1 MINLSNSKKTFQNR
15 LDLIPNNPGVY
26 IMKDIHSKIIYV
38 GKASNLKNRV
48 SSYFN
53 KSNDND
59 LKLNLLKE
67 NIHDFEIYITNTSNE
82 ALLLESS
89 LIKKYQPKFNI
100 RLKDDKSYPYIMID
114 LNQHYPIIQFT
125 RNIKIKNLDRIR
137 LFGPFSKAKEV
148 RKTLSVINSLFPY
161 RSCTKKITGND
172 SSPCL
177 DYHLKRCIAPC
188 ISACTKEEYEEVIK
202 DVIKFLEGDHKF
214 VIRKLNQDM
223 LNASENKMYERAAR
237 IRDQIQSIN
246 EFHNLSKDKIN
257 DNKIIDYIGITQSDD
272 FASVSVFESRFSNLS
287 DSIKFMME
295 GTENSSLKDII
306 HAFINQYYLEKT
318 NKPNIVVL
326 QELPEEKF
334 VNNSINKKSKK
345 KMKFIVPSIGIKKK
359 LMDLA
364 IENSKY
370 NIEHINKKKN
380 DTDNVLNVLKEKL
393 LLEKTPY
400 RIECFDISNMHGK
413 NSVGSMVVFNN
424 GQPDKKQ
431 YRRFKI
437 KIENKIDDYLMMKE
451 MLTRRYSRLLK
462 NNVPTSQ
469 TNDMDKYKP
478 DLILIDGGKGHLAAG
493 LQVLLEL
500 GLSAFPIA
508 SIAKKHEYIYIPY
521 SKEPINISPKSTE
534 GILLQNIRDE
544 AHRFAIQYHRKLRSK
559 QFLNN
564 SLEEI
569 PGIGKKTISNLLLK
583 YGTIKNIKRAKLN
596 DLLLV
601 RGVSNKLAQNILQ
614 ELNK

>member
-1 MINLSNSKKTFQNR
+1 
-15 LDLIPNNPGVY
+15 
-26 IMKDIHSKIIYV
+26 
-38 GKASNLKNRV
+38 
-48 SSYFN
+48 
-53 KSNDND
+53 
-59 LKLNLLKE
+59 
-67 NIHDFEIYITNTSNE
+67 
-82 ALLLESS
+82 
-89 LIKKYQPKFNI
+89 
-100 RLKDDKSYPYIMID
+100 
-114 LNQHYPIIQFT
+114 
-125 RNIKIKNLDRIR
+125 
-137 LFGPFSKAKEV
+137 
-148 RKTLSVINSLFPY
+148 
-161 RSCTKKITGND
+161 
-172 SSPCL
+172 
-177 DYHLKRCIAPC
+177 
-188 ISACTKEEYEEVIK
+188 
-202 DVIKFLEGDHKF
+202 
-214 VIRKLNQDM
+214 M

-272 FASVSVFESRFSNLS
+272 FASVSVFESRYSNLS
-287 DSIKFMME
+287 DSMKFIME
-295 GTENSSLKDII
+295 GTENSSLKEII

-326 QELPEEKF
+326 QELPEKEF

-393 LLEKTPY
+393 LLETTPY
-400 RIECFDISNMHGK
+400 RIECFDISNMQGK

-462 NNVPTSQ
+462 NNVTTSK

-478 DLILIDGGKGHLAAG
+478 DLILIDGGKGHLATG

-564 SLEEI
+564 SLEDI

>member
-1 MINLSNSKKTFQNR
+1 
-15 LDLIPNNPGVY
+15 
-26 IMKDIHSKIIYV
+26 MKDIHEKIIYV
-38 GKASNLKNRV
+38 GKASKLKNRV

-53 KSNDND
+53 KTSNND
-59 LKLNLLKE
+59 LRLNLLRE
-67 NIHDFEIYITNTSNE
+67 NINDFEIYITNTNNE

-114 LNQHYPIIQFT
+114 LNQNYPIIQFT
-125 RNIKIKNLDRIR
+125 RNINIKNLDRIR
-137 LFGPFSKAKEV
+137 LFGPFAKAKEV
-148 RKTLSVINSLFPY
+148 RKTLSIINSLFPY

-172 SSPCL
+172 ASPCL

-188 ISACTKEEYEEVIK
+188 ISACTKEEYEGVIK
-202 DVIKFLEGDHKF
+202 DVVKFLEGDHKF
-214 VIRKLNQDM
+214 VINKLNQDM
-223 LNASENKMYERAAR
+223 VYASENMMYERAAR
-237 IRDQIQSIN
+237 IRDQIESIN

-257 DNKIIDYIGITQSDD
+257 DNKVIDYIGITPSED

-287 DSIKFMME
+287 DSIKFIME
-295 GTENSSLKDII
+295 GTENRSLKDII
-306 HAFINQYYLEKT
+306 HAFINQYYLEKV

-326 QELPEEKF
+326 QELPEIKF
-334 VNNSINKKSKK
+334 INNSINNNTKK

-380 DTDNVLNVLKEKL
+380 DTDNVLNILKEKL
-393 LLEKTPY
+393 LLEKAPE
-400 RIECFDISNMHGK
+400 RIECFDISNIQGK
-413 NSVGSMVVFNN
+413 NSVGSMVVFYN

-437 KIENKIDDYLMMKE
+437 KIENKVDDYLMMKE

-462 NNVPTSQ
+462 NNISSVKD
-469 TNDMDKYKP
+469 NDMNKYKP
-478 DLILIDGGKGHLAAG
+478 DLILIDGGKGHLTAG

-521 SKEPINISPKSTE
+521 SKEPINISPKSSE

-559 QFLNN
+559 ELLNN
-564 SLEEI
+564 SLNDI
-569 PGIGKKTISNLLLK
+569 HGLGIKTINNLLLK
-583 YGTIKNIKRAKLN
+583 YGTINNIKHAN
-596 DLLLV
+596 IDDLILV
-601 RGVSNKLAQNILQ
+601 RGVSHELAQNILQ

>member
-1 MINLSNSKKTFQNR
+1 
-15 LDLIPNNPGVY
+15 
-26 IMKDIHSKIIYV
+26 MKDIHGKIIYV

-53 KSNDND
+53 KTSNND
-59 LKLNLLKE
+59 LKLILLRE
-67 NIHDFEIYITNTSNE
+67 NINDFEIYITNTNNE

-114 LNQHYPIIQFT
+114 LNQDYPIIQFT
-125 RNIKIKNLDRIR
+125 RNINIKNLDRIR

-148 RKTLSVINSLFPY
+148 RKTLSIINTLFPY

-172 SSPCL
+172 DRPCL

-188 ISACTKEEYEEVIK
+188 ISACTKEEYEGVIK
-202 DVIKFLEGDHKF
+202 DVVKFLEGDHKF
-214 VIRKLNQDM
+214 VINKLNQEM
-223 LNASENKMYERAAR
+223 VYASENMMYERAAR

-257 DNKIIDYIGITQSDD
+257 DNKIIDYIGITPSED
-272 FASVSVFESRFSNLS
+272 FASVTVFESRFSNLS
-287 DSIKFMME
+287 DSIKFIME
-295 GTENSSLKDII
+295 GTENRSLKDII
-306 HAFINQYYLEKT
+306 HAFINQYYLEKV

-326 QELPEEKF
+326 QELPEIKF
-334 VNNSINKKSKK
+334 INDSINNNTKK

-359 LMDLA
+359 LMNLA
-364 IENSKY
+364 IANSKY

-380 DTDNVLNVLKEKL
+380 DTDNVLNILKEKL
-393 LLEKTPY
+393 FLEKAPE
-400 RIECFDISNMHGK
+400 RIECFDISNIQGK
-413 NSVGSMVVFNN
+413 NSVGSMVVFHN

-437 KIENKIDDYLMMKE
+437 KIENKVDDYLMMKE

-462 NNVPTSQ
+462 NNISSVKD
-469 TNDMDKYKP
+469 NDMNKYKP
-478 DLILIDGGKGHLAAG
+478 DLILIDGGKGHLAVG

-521 SKEPINISPKSTE
+521 SKEPINISPKSSE

-559 QFLNN
+559 ELLNN
-564 SLEEI
+564 SLNDI
-569 PGIGKKTISNLLLK
+569 HGLGIKTIKNLLLK
-583 YGTIKNIKRAKLN
+583 YGTINNIKHAN
-596 DLLLV
+596 IDDLILV
-601 RGVSNKLAQNILQ
+601 RGVSHELAQNILQ

>member
-1 MINLSNSKKTFQNR
+1 
-15 LDLIPNNPGVY
+15 
-26 IMKDIHSKIIYV
+26 MKDIHSKIIYV

-53 KSNDND
+53 KTNEND
-59 LKLNLLKE
+59 LKLNLLKD
-67 NIHDFEIYITNTSNE
+67 NIHDFEIYITNTANE

-114 LNQHYPIIQFT
+114 LNQNYPIIQFT
-125 RNIKIKNLDRIR
+125 RNIKIKNLDSIR

-148 RKTLSVINSLFPY
+148 RKTLSVINTLFPY

-202 DVIKFLEGDHKF
+202 DVIKFLDGDHKF
-214 VIRKLNQDM
+214 VIKKLNQDM

-272 FASVSVFESRFSNLS
+272 FASVSVFESRYSNLS
-287 DSIKFMME
+287 DSMKFIME
-295 GTENSSLKDII
+295 GTENSSLKEII

-326 QELPEEKF
+326 QELPEDKF

-364 IENSKY
+364 IQNSKY

-393 LLEKTPY
+393 LLETTPY
-400 RIECFDISNMHGK
+400 RIECFDISNMQGK

-462 NNVPTSQ
+462 NNVTTSK

-478 DLILIDGGKGHLAAG
+478 DLILIDGGKGHLATG

-564 SLEEI
+564 SLEDI

-583 YGTIKNIKRAKLN
+583 YGTIKNIKHAKLN

>member
-1 MINLSNSKKTFQNR
+1 
-15 LDLIPNNPGVY
+15 
-26 IMKDIHSKIIYV
+26 MKDIHNKIIYV

-53 KSNDND
+53 KTNDND

-67 NIHDFEIYITNTSNE
+67 NIYDFEIFITNTSNE

-114 LNQHYPIIQFT
+114 LNQKYPIIQFT
-125 RNIKIKNLDRIR
+125 RNINIKNLDRIR

-148 RKTLSVINSLFPY
+148 RKTLSIINSLFPY

-172 SSPCL
+172 ASPCL

-188 ISACTKEEYEEVIK
+188 ISACSKEEYEDVIR

-214 VIRKLNQDM
+214 VVNKLNQDM
-223 LNASENKMYERAAR
+223 LYAAENKMYERAAR
-237 IRDQIQSIN
+237 IRDQILSIN

-257 DNKIIDYIGITQSDD
+257 DNKIIDYIGITESDD

-287 DSIKFMME
+287 DSIKFIME

-326 QELPEEKF
+326 QELPEENF
-334 VNNSINKKSKK
+334 VNNSINIKTKK

-370 NIEHINKKKN
+370 NIEHIHKKKN
-380 DTDNVLNVLKEKL
+380 DTDNVLNILKEKL
-393 LLEKTPY
+393 LLEKIPQ
-400 RIECFDISNMHGK
+400 RIECFDISNMQGE

-451 MLTRRYSRLLK
+451 MMTRRYSRLLK
-462 NNVPTSQ
+462 NNITVDNV
-469 TNDMDKYKP
+469 NDMDKYKP
-478 DLILIDGGKGHLAAG
+478 DLILIDGGKGHLAVG

-500 GLSAFPIA
+500 GLSYLPIA

-559 QFLNN
+559 QFLSNP
-564 SLEEI
+564 LEDI
-569 PGIGKKTISNLLLK
+569 HGIGKKTISNLLSQ
-583 YGTIKNIKRAKLN
+583 YGTIKNIKHAKLN
-596 DLLLV
+596 DLILV
-601 RGVSNKLAQNILQ
+601 RGVTHKLAQNILQ

>member
-1 MINLSNSKKTFQNR
+1 
-15 LDLIPNNPGVY
+15 
-26 IMKDIHSKIIYV
+26 MKDIHSKIIYV

-53 KSNDND
+53 KTNEND
-59 LKLNLLKE
+59 LKLNLLKD
-67 NIHDFEIYITNTSNE
+67 NIHDFEIYITNTANE

-114 LNQHYPIIQFT
+114 LNQNYPIIQFT
-125 RNIKIKNLDRIR
+125 RNIKIKNLDSIR

-148 RKTLSVINSLFPY
+148 RKTLSVINTLFPY

-188 ISACTKEEYEEVIK
+188 ISACSKEEYEEVIK
-202 DVIKFLEGDHKF
+202 DVIKFLDGDHKF
-214 VIRKLNQDM
+214 VIKKLNQDM

-272 FASVSVFESRFSNLS
+272 FASVSVFESRYSNLS
-287 DSIKFMME
+287 DSMKFIME
-295 GTENSSLKDII
+295 GTENSSLKEII

-326 QELPEEKF
+326 QELPEEEF

-393 LLEKTPY
+393 LLETTPY
-400 RIECFDISNMHGK
+400 RIECFDISNMQGK

-462 NNVPTSQ
+462 NNVTTSK

-478 DLILIDGGKGHLAAG
+478 DLILIDGGKGHLATG

-564 SLEEI
+564 SLEDI

-583 YGTIKNIKRAKLN
+583 YGTIKNIKHAKLN

>member
-1 MINLSNSKKTFQNR
+1 
-15 LDLIPNNPGVY
+15 
-26 IMKDIHSKIIYV
+26 MKDIHSKIIYV

-334 VNNSINKKSKK
+334 INNSINKKSKK
-345 KMKFIVPSIGIKKK
+345 KMRFIVPSIGIKKK

-462 NNVPTSQ
+462 NNAPTSQ

-569 PGIGKKTISNLLLK
+569 PGIGEKTISNLLLK

>member
-1 MINLSNSKKTFQNR
+1 
-15 LDLIPNNPGVY
+15 
-26 IMKDIHSKIIYV
+26 MKDIHEKIIYV
-38 GKASNLKNRV
+38 GKASKLKNRV

-53 KSNDND
+53 KTSNND
-59 LKLNLLKE
+59 LRLNLLRE
-67 NIHDFEIYITNTSNE
+67 NINDFEIYITNTNNE

-114 LNQHYPIIQFT
+114 LNQNYPIIQFT
-125 RNIKIKNLDRIR
+125 RNINIKNLDRIR
-137 LFGPFSKAKEV
+137 LFGPFAKAKEV
-148 RKTLSVINSLFPY
+148 RKTLSIINSLFPY

-172 SSPCL
+172 ASPCL

-188 ISACTKEEYEEVIK
+188 ISACTKEEYEGVIK
-202 DVIKFLEGDHKF
+202 DVVKFLEGDHKF
-214 VIRKLNQDM
+214 VINKLNQDM
-223 LNASENKMYERAAR
+223 VYASENMMYERAAR
-237 IRDQIQSIN
+237 IRDQIESIN

-257 DNKIIDYIGITQSDD
+257 DNKVIDYIGITPSED

-287 DSIKFMME
+287 DSIKFIME
-295 GTENSSLKDII
+295 GTENRSLKDII
-306 HAFINQYYLEKT
+306 HAFINQYYLEKV

-326 QELPEEKF
+326 QELPEIKF
-334 VNNSINKKSKK
+334 INNSINNNTKK

-380 DTDNVLNVLKEKL
+380 DTDNVLNILKEKL
-393 LLEKTPY
+393 LLEKTPE
-400 RIECFDISNMHGK
+400 RIECFDISNIQGK
-413 NSVGSMVVFNN
+413 NSVGSMVVFSN

-437 KIENKIDDYLMMKE
+437 KIENKVDDYLMMKE

-462 NNVPTSQ
+462 NNISSVKD
-469 TNDMDKYKP
+469 NDMNKYKP
-478 DLILIDGGKGHLAAG
+478 DLILIDGGKGHLSAG

-521 SKEPINISPKSTE
+521 SKEPINISPKSSE

-559 QFLNN
+559 DLLNN
-564 SLEEI
+564 SLNDI
-569 PGIGKKTISNLLLK
+569 HGLGIKTINNLLLK
-583 YGTIKNIKRAKLN
+583 YGTINNIKHAN
-596 DLLLV
+596 IDDLILV
-601 RGVSNKLAQNILQ
+601 RGVSHELAQNILQ

>member
-1 MINLSNSKKTFQNR
+1 
-15 LDLIPNNPGVY
+15 
-26 IMKDIHSKIIYV
+26 MKDIHGKVIYV

-53 KSNDND
+53 KTSNND
-59 LKLNLLKE
+59 LKLNLLRE
-67 NIHDFEIYITNTSNE
+67 NINDFEIYITNTNNE

-100 RLKDDKSYPYIMID
+100 RLKEDKTYPYIMID
-114 LNQHYPIIQFT
+114 LNQDYPIIQFT
-125 RNIKIKNLDRIR
+125 RNINIKNLDRIK

-148 RKTLSVINSLFPY
+148 RKTLSIINTLFPY

-172 SSPCL
+172 PRPCL

-188 ISACTKEEYEEVIK
+188 ISACTKKEYEEVIK
-202 DVIKFLEGDHKF
+202 DVVKFLEGDHKF
-214 VIRKLNQDM
+214 VINKLNQEM
-223 LNASENKMYERAAR
+223 VYASENMMYERAAR

-257 DNKIIDYIGITQSDD
+257 DNKVIDYIGITPSED

-287 DSIKFMME
+287 DSIKFIME
-295 GTENSSLKDII
+295 GTKNRSLKDII
-306 HAFINQYYLEKT
+306 HAFINQYYLEKV

-326 QELPEEKF
+326 QELPEIKF
-334 VNNSINKKSKK
+334 INDSINNNTKK

-370 NIEHINKKKN
+370 NIEHINKKKS
-380 DTDNVLNVLKEKL
+380 DTDNVLNILKEKL
-393 LLEKTPY
+393 LLEKAPE
-400 RIECFDISNMHGK
+400 RIECFDISNIQGK
-413 NSVGSMVVFNN
+413 NSVGSMVVFYN

-437 KIENKIDDYLMMKE
+437 KIENKVDDYLMMKE

-462 NNVPTSQ
+462 NNISSAKD
-469 TNDMDKYKP
+469 NDMNKYKP
-478 DLILIDGGKGHLAAG
+478 DLILIDGGKGHLTAG

-521 SKEPINISPKSTE
+521 SKEPINISPKSSE

-559 QFLNN
+559 ELLNN
-564 SLEEI
+564 SLNDI
-569 PGIGKKTISNLLLK
+569 HGLGIKTINNLLLK
-583 YGTIKNIKRAKLN
+583 YGTINNIKHAN
-596 DLLLV
+596 IDDLILV
-601 RGVSNKLAQNILQ
+601 RGVSHELAQNILQ

>member
-1 MINLSNSKKTFQNR
+1 MINLSHSKQTFQNR
-15 LDLIPNNPGVY
+15 LNLIPNNPGVY
-26 IMKDIHSKIIYV
+26 VMKDIHGKIIYV

-53 KSNDND
+53 KNNNND
-59 LKLNLLKE
+59 LKSNLLRE
-67 NIHDFEIYITNTSNE
+67 NIDDFEIYITNTNNE

-114 LNQHYPIIQFT
+114 LNQNYPIIQFT
-125 RNIKIKNLDRIR
+125 RNINIKNLDRIR

-148 RKTLSVINSLFPY
+148 RKTLSIINSLFPY

-188 ISACTKEEYEEVIK
+188 ISACTKEEYDEIIQ

-214 VIRKLNQDM
+214 VINKLNQDM
-223 LNASENKMYERAAR
+223 FYASENKMYERAAR

-246 EFHNLSKDKIN
+246 EFYNLSTDKIN
-257 DNKIIDYIGITQSDD
+257 DNKIIDYIGITPSDG

-287 DSIKFMME
+287 DSIKFIME
-295 GTENSSLKDII
+295 GTENRNLKDII
-306 HAFINQYYLEKT
+306 QAFINQYYLDKI

-326 QELPEEKF
+326 QELPESNF
-334 VNNSINKKSKK
+334 INNSINKNSKK
-345 KMKFIVPSIGIKKK
+345 KMKFIVPSIGIKKR

-380 DTDNVLNVLKEKL
+380 DTDNVLNILKEKL
-393 LLEKTPY
+393 LLENTPQ
-400 RIECFDISNMHGK
+400 RIECFDISNMQGK

-431 YRRFKI
+431 YRKFKI
-437 KIENKIDDYLMMKE
+437 KIENKVDDYLMMKE

-462 NNVPTSQ
+462 NNISSVKN
-469 TNDMDKYKP
+469 NDMDNYKP
-478 DLILIDGGKGHLAAG
+478 DLILLDGGKGHLTAG

-508 SIAKKHEYIYIPY
+508 SIAKKHEYIYLPY
-521 SKEPINISPKSTE
+521 SKEPINISPKSSE
-534 GILLQNIRDE
+534 GILLQNIRNE

-559 QFLNN
+559 TFLKN
-564 SLEEI
+564 SLEDI
-569 PGIGKKTISNLLLK
+569 HGLGILTINNLLLK
-583 YGTIKNIKRAKLN
+583 YGTIKNIKRAKFD
-596 DLLLV
+596 DLILV
-601 RGVSNKLAQNILQ
+601 RGVSHKLAQNILQ

>member
-1 MINLSNSKKTFQNR
+1 
-15 LDLIPNNPGVY
+15 
-26 IMKDIHSKIIYV
+26 MKDIHGKVIYV

-53 KSNDND
+53 KTSNND
-59 LKLNLLKE
+59 LKLNLLRE
-67 NIHDFEIYITNTSNE
+67 NINDFEIYITNTNNE

-100 RLKDDKSYPYIMID
+100 RLKDDKTYPYIMID
-114 LNQHYPIIQFT
+114 LNQDYPIIQFT
-125 RNIKIKNLDRIR
+125 RNINIKNFDRIR

-148 RKTLSVINSLFPY
+148 RKTLSIINALFPY

-172 SSPCL
+172 SRPCL

-188 ISACTKEEYEEVIK
+188 ISACTKKEYEEVIK
-202 DVIKFLEGDHKF
+202 DVVKFLEGDHKF
-214 VIRKLNQDM
+214 VINKLNQEM
-223 LNASENKMYERAAR
+223 VYASENMMYERAAR

-257 DNKIIDYIGITQSDD
+257 DNKVIDYIGITPSED

-287 DSIKFMME
+287 DSIKFIME
-295 GTENSSLKDII
+295 GTKNRSLKDII
-306 HAFINQYYLEKT
+306 HAFINQYYLEKV

-326 QELPEEKF
+326 QELPEIKF
-334 VNNSINKKSKK
+334 INDSINNNTKK

-370 NIEHINKKKN
+370 NIEHINKKKS
-380 DTDNVLNVLKEKL
+380 DTDNVLNILKEKL
-393 LLEKTPY
+393 LLEKAPE
-400 RIECFDISNMHGK
+400 RIECFDISNIQGK
-413 NSVGSMVVFNN
+413 NSVGSMVVFYN

-437 KIENKIDDYLMMKE
+437 KIENKVDDYLMMKE

-462 NNVPTSQ
+462 NNISSAKD
-469 TNDMDKYKP
+469 NDMNKYKP
-478 DLILIDGGKGHLAAG
+478 DLILIDGGKGHLTAG

-521 SKEPINISPKSTE
+521 SKEPINISPKSSE

-559 QFLNN
+559 ELLNN
-564 SLEEI
+564 SLNDI
-569 PGIGKKTISNLLLK
+569 HGLGIKTINNLLLK
-583 YGTIKNIKRAKLN
+583 YETINNIKHAN
-596 DLLLV
+596 IDDLILV
-601 RGVSNKLAQNILQ
+601 RGVSHELAQNILQ

>member
-1 MINLSNSKKTFQNR
+1 
-15 LDLIPNNPGVY
+15 
-26 IMKDIHSKIIYV
+26 MKDIHEKIIYV
-38 GKASNLKNRV
+38 GKASKLKNRV

-53 KSNDND
+53 KTSNND
-59 LKLNLLKE
+59 LKLNLLRD
-67 NIHDFEIYITNTSNE
+67 NINDFEIYITNTNNE

-114 LNQHYPIIQFT
+114 LNQNYPIIQFT
-125 RNIKIKNLDRIR
+125 RNINIKNLDRIR
-137 LFGPFSKAKEV
+137 LFGPFAKAKEV
-148 RKTLSVINSLFPY
+148 RKTLSIINSLFPY

-172 SSPCL
+172 ASPCL

-188 ISACTKEEYEEVIK
+188 ISACTKEEYEGVIK
-202 DVIKFLEGDHKF
+202 DVVKFLEGDHKF
-214 VIRKLNQDM
+214 VINKLNQDM
-223 LNASENKMYERAAR
+223 VYASENMMYERAAR
-237 IRDQIQSIN
+237 IRDQIESIN

-257 DNKIIDYIGITQSDD
+257 DNKVIDYIGITPSED

-287 DSIKFMME
+287 DSIKFIME
-295 GTENSSLKDII
+295 GTENRSLKDII
-306 HAFINQYYLEKT
+306 HAFINQYYLEKV

-326 QELPEEKF
+326 QELPEIKF
-334 VNNSINKKSKK
+334 INNSINNNTKK

-380 DTDNVLNVLKEKL
+380 DTDNVLNILKEKL
-393 LLEKTPY
+393 LLEKAPE
-400 RIECFDISNMHGK
+400 RIECFDISNIQGK
-413 NSVGSMVVFNN
+413 NSVGSMVVFYN

-437 KIENKIDDYLMMKE
+437 KIENKVDDYLMMKE

-462 NNVPTSQ
+462 NNISSVKD
-469 TNDMDKYKP
+469 NDMNKYKP
-478 DLILIDGGKGHLAAG
+478 DLILIDGGKGHLTAG

-521 SKEPINISPKSTE
+521 SKEPINISPKSSE

-559 QFLNN
+559 ELLNN
-564 SLEEI
+564 SLNDI
-569 PGIGKKTISNLLLK
+569 HGLGIKTINNLLLK
-583 YGTIKNIKRAKLN
+583 YGTINNIKHAN
-596 DLLLV
+596 IDDLILV
-601 RGVSNKLAQNILQ
+601 RGVSHELAQNILQ

>member
-1 MINLSNSKKTFQNR
+1 
-15 LDLIPNNPGVY
+15 
-26 IMKDIHSKIIYV
+26 MKDIHSKIIYV

-53 KSNDND
+53 KTNEND
-59 LKLNLLKE
+59 LKLNLLKD
-67 NIHDFEIYITNTSNE
+67 NIHDFEIYITNTANE

-114 LNQHYPIIQFT
+114 LNQNYPIIQFT
-125 RNIKIKNLDRIR
+125 RNIKIKNLDSIR

-148 RKTLSVINSLFPY
+148 RKTLSVINTLFPY

-202 DVIKFLEGDHKF
+202 DVIKFLDGDHKF
-214 VIRKLNQDM
+214 VIKKLNQDM

-272 FASVSVFESRFSNLS
+272 FASVSVFESRYSNLS
-287 DSIKFMME
+287 DSMKFIME
-295 GTENSSLKDII
+295 GTENSSLKEII

-326 QELPEEKF
+326 QELPEEEF

-364 IENSKY
+364 IQNSKY

-393 LLEKTPY
+393 LLETIPY
-400 RIECFDISNMHGK
+400 RIECFDISNMQGK

-462 NNVPTSQ
+462 NNVTTSK

-478 DLILIDGGKGHLAAG
+478 DLILIDGGKGHLATG

-564 SLEEI
+564 SLEDI

-583 YGTIKNIKRAKLN
+583 YGTIKNIKHAKLN

>member
-1 MINLSNSKKTFQNR
+1 MINLSHSKQTFQNR
-15 LDLIPNNPGVY
+15 INLIPNNPGVY
-26 IMKDIHSKIIYV
+26 IMKDIHNKIIYV

-53 KSNDND
+53 KTNDND

-67 NIHDFEIYITNTSNE
+67 NIYDFEIFITNTSNE

-114 LNQHYPIIQFT
+114 LNQKYPIIQFT
-125 RNIKIKNLDRIR
+125 RNINIKNLDRIR

-148 RKTLSVINSLFPY
+148 RKTLSIINSLFPY

-172 SSPCL
+172 ASPCL

-188 ISACTKEEYEEVIK
+188 ISACSKEEYEDVIR

-214 VIRKLNQDM
+214 VVNKLNQDM
-223 LNASENKMYERAAR
+223 LYASENKMYERAAR
-237 IRDQIQSIN
+237 IRDQILSIN

-257 DNKIIDYIGITQSDD
+257 DNKIIDYIGITESDD

-287 DSIKFMME
+287 DSIKFIME

-326 QELPEEKF
+326 QELPEENF
-334 VNNSINKKSKK
+334 VNNSINIKTKK

-370 NIEHINKKKN
+370 NIEHIHKKKN
-380 DTDNVLNVLKEKL
+380 DTDNVLSILKEKL
-393 LLEKTPY
+393 LLEKIPQ
-400 RIECFDISNMHGK
+400 RIECFDISNMQGE

-451 MLTRRYSRLLK
+451 MMTRRYSRLLK
-462 NNVPTSQ
+462 NNITVDNV
-469 TNDMDKYKP
+469 NDMDKYKP
-478 DLILIDGGKGHLAAG
+478 DLILIDGGKGHLAVG

-500 GLSAFPIA
+500 GLSYLPIA

-559 QFLNN
+559 QFLSNP
-564 SLEEI
+564 LEDI
-569 PGIGKKTISNLLLK
+569 HGIGKKTISNLLSQ
-583 YGTIKNIKRAKLN
+583 YGTIKNIKHAKLN
-596 DLLLV
+596 DLILV
-601 RGVSNKLAQNILQ
+601 RGVTHKLAQNILQ

>member
-1 MINLSNSKKTFQNR
+1 
-15 LDLIPNNPGVY
+15 
-26 IMKDIHSKIIYV
+26 MKDIHGKVIYV

-53 KSNDND
+53 KTSNND
-59 LKLNLLKE
+59 LKLNLLRE
-67 NIHDFEIYITNTSNE
+67 NIYDFEIYITNTNNE

-114 LNQHYPIIQFT
+114 LNQDYPIIQFT
-125 RNIKIKNLDRIR
+125 RNINIKNLDRIR

-148 RKTLSVINSLFPY
+148 RKTLSIINTLFPY

-172 SSPCL
+172 PRPCL

-188 ISACTKEEYEEVIK
+188 ISACTKVEYEEVIK
-202 DVIKFLEGDHKF
+202 DVVKFLEGDHKF
-214 VIRKLNQDM
+214 VINKLNKEM
-223 LNASENKMYERAAR
+223 VYASENMMYERAAR

-257 DNKIIDYIGITQSDD
+257 DNKVIDYIGITTSED

-287 DSIKFMME
+287 DSIKFIME
-295 GTENSSLKDII
+295 GTKNRSLKDII
-306 HAFINQYYLEKT
+306 HAFINQYYLEKV

-326 QELPEEKF
+326 QELPEIKF
-334 VNNSINKKSKK
+334 INDSINNNTKK

-380 DTDNVLNVLKEKL
+380 DTDNVLNILKEKL
-393 LLEKTPY
+393 LLEKAPE
-400 RIECFDISNMHGK
+400 RIECFDISNIQGK
-413 NSVGSMVVFNN
+413 NSVGSMVVFYN

-437 KIENKIDDYLMMKE
+437 KIENKVDDYLMMKE

-462 NNVPTSQ
+462 NNISSAKD
-469 TNDMDKYKP
+469 NDMNKYKP
-478 DLILIDGGKGHLAAG
+478 DLILIDGGKGHLTAG

-521 SKEPINISPKSTE
+521 SKEPINISPKSSE

-559 QFLNN
+559 ELLNN
-564 SLEEI
+564 SLNDI
-569 PGIGKKTISNLLLK
+569 HGLGMKTINNLLLK
-583 YGTIKNIKRAKLN
+583 YGTINNIKHAN
-596 DLLLV
+596 IDDLILV
-601 RGVSNKLAQNILQ
+601 RGVSHELAQNILQ

>member
-1 MINLSNSKKTFQNR
+1 MINLSHSKKTFQNR
-15 LDLIPNNPGVY
+15 LNLIPNNPGVY
-26 IMKDIHSKIIYV
+26 VMKDIHEKIIYV
-38 GKASNLKNRV
+38 GKASKLKNRV

-53 KSNDND
+53 KTSNND
-59 LKLNLLKE
+59 LRLNLLRE
-67 NIHDFEIYITNTSNE
+67 NINDFEIYITNTNNE

-114 LNQHYPIIQFT
+114 LNQNYPIIQFT
-125 RNIKIKNLDRIR
+125 RNINIKNLDRIR
-137 LFGPFSKAKEV
+137 LFGPFAKAKEV
-148 RKTLSVINSLFPY
+148 RKTLSIINSLFPY

-172 SSPCL
+172 ASPCL

-188 ISACTKEEYEEVIK
+188 ISACTKEEYEGVIK
-202 DVIKFLEGDHKF
+202 DVVKFLEGDHKF
-214 VIRKLNQDM
+214 VINKLNQDM
-223 LNASENKMYERAAR
+223 VYASENMMYERAAR
-237 IRDQIQSIN
+237 IRDQIESIN

-257 DNKIIDYIGITQSDD
+257 DNKVIDYIGITPSED

-287 DSIKFMME
+287 DSIKFIME
-295 GTENSSLKDII
+295 GTENRSLKDII
-306 HAFINQYYLEKT
+306 HAFINQYYLEKV

-326 QELPEEKF
+326 QELPEFKF
-334 VNNSINKKSKK
+334 INNSINNNTKK

-380 DTDNVLNVLKEKL
+380 DTDNVLNILKEKL
-393 LLEKTPY
+393 LLEKAPE
-400 RIECFDISNMHGK
+400 RIECFDISNIQGK
-413 NSVGSMVVFNN
+413 NSVGSMVVFYN

-437 KIENKIDDYLMMKE
+437 KIENKVDDYLMMKE

-462 NNVPTSQ
+462 NNISSVKD
-469 TNDMDKYKP
+469 NDMNKYKP
-478 DLILIDGGKGHLAAG
+478 DLILIDGGKGHLTAG

-521 SKEPINISPKSTE
+521 SKEPINISPKSSE

-559 QFLNN
+559 ELLNN
-564 SLEEI
+564 SLNDI
-569 PGIGKKTISNLLLK
+569 HGLGIKTINNLLLK
-583 YGTIKNIKRAKLN
+583 YGTINNIKHAN
-596 DLLLV
+596 IDDLILI
-601 RGVSNKLAQNILQ
+601 RGVSHELAQNILQ

>member
-1 MINLSNSKKTFQNR
+1 
-15 LDLIPNNPGVY
+15 
-26 IMKDIHSKIIYV
+26 MKDIHSKIIYV

-53 KSNDND
+53 KTNEND
-59 LKLNLLKE
+59 LKLNLLKD
-67 NIHDFEIYITNTSNE
+67 NIHDFEIYITNTANE

-114 LNQHYPIIQFT
+114 LNQNYPIIQFT
-125 RNIKIKNLDRIR
+125 RNIKIKNLDSIR

-148 RKTLSVINSLFPY
+148 RKTLSVINTLFPY

-202 DVIKFLEGDHKF
+202 DVIKFLDGDHKF
-214 VIRKLNQDM
+214 VIKKLNQDM

-257 DNKIIDYIGITQSDD
+257 DNKIIDYIGITRSDD

-364 IENSKY
+364 IQNSKY

-393 LLEKTPY
+393 LLETTPY
-400 RIECFDISNMHGK
+400 RIECFDISNMQGK

-462 NNVPTSQ
+462 NNVTTSK

-478 DLILIDGGKGHLAAG
+478 DLILIDGGKGHLATG

-564 SLEEI
+564 SLEDI

-583 YGTIKNIKRAKLN
+583 YGTIKNIKHAKLN

>member
-1 MINLSNSKKTFQNR
+1 LINLSHSKKTFQNR
-15 LDLIPNNPGVY
+15 LNLIPNNPGVY
-26 IMKDIHSKIIYV
+26 VMKDIHEKIIYV
-38 GKASNLKNRV
+38 GKASKLKNRV

-53 KSNDND
+53 KTSNND
-59 LKLNLLKE
+59 LRLNLLRE
-67 NIHDFEIYITNTSNE
+67 NINDFEIYITNTNNE

-114 LNQHYPIIQFT
+114 LNQNYPIIQFT
-125 RNIKIKNLDRIR
+125 RNINIKNLDRIR
-137 LFGPFSKAKEV
+137 LFGPFAKAKEV
-148 RKTLSVINSLFPY
+148 RKTLSIINSLFPY

-172 SSPCL
+172 ASPCL

-188 ISACTKEEYEEVIK
+188 ISACTKEEYEGVIK
-202 DVIKFLEGDHKF
+202 DVVKFLEGDHKF
-214 VIRKLNQDM
+214 VINKLNQDM
-223 LNASENKMYERAAR
+223 VYASENMMYERAAR
-237 IRDQIQSIN
+237 IRDQIESIN

-257 DNKIIDYIGITQSDD
+257 DNKVIDYIGITPSED

-287 DSIKFMME
+287 DSIKFIME
-295 GTENSSLKDII
+295 GTENRSLKDII
-306 HAFINQYYLEKT
+306 HAFINQYYLEKV

-326 QELPEEKF
+326 QELPEIKF
-334 VNNSINKKSKK
+334 INNSINNNTKK

-380 DTDNVLNVLKEKL
+380 DTDNVLNILKEKL
-393 LLEKTPY
+393 LLEKTPE
-400 RIECFDISNMHGK
+400 RIECFDISNIQGK
-413 NSVGSMVVFNN
+413 NSVGSMVVFSN

-437 KIENKIDDYLMMKE
+437 KIENKVDDYLMMKE

-462 NNVPTSQ
+462 NNISSVKD
-469 TNDMDKYKP
+469 NDMNKYKP
-478 DLILIDGGKGHLAAG
+478 DLILIDGGKGHLSAG

-521 SKEPINISPKSTE
+521 SKEPINISPKSSE

-559 QFLNN
+559 ELLNN
-564 SLEEI
+564 SLNDI
-569 PGIGKKTISNLLLK
+569 HGLGIKTINNLLLK
-583 YGTIKNIKRAKLN
+583 YGTINNIKHAN
-596 DLLLV
+596 IDDLILV
-601 RGVSNKLAQNILQ
+601 RGVSHELAQNILQ

>member
-1 MINLSNSKKTFQNR
+1 
-15 LDLIPNNPGVY
+15 
-26 IMKDIHSKIIYV
+26 MKDIHSKIIYV

-53 KSNDND
+53 KTNEND
-59 LKLNLLKE
+59 LKLNLLKD
-67 NIHDFEIYITNTSNE
+67 NIHDFEIYITNTANE

-114 LNQHYPIIQFT
+114 LNQNYPIIQFT
-125 RNIKIKNLDRIR
+125 RNIKIKNLDSIR

-148 RKTLSVINSLFPY
+148 RKTLSVINTLFPY

-188 ISACTKEEYEEVIK
+188 ISACSKEEYEEVIK
-202 DVIKFLEGDHKF
+202 DVIKFLDGDHKF
-214 VIRKLNQDM
+214 VIKKLNQDM

-272 FASVSVFESRFSNLS
+272 FASVSVFESRYSNLS
-287 DSIKFMME
+287 DSIKFIME
-295 GTENSSLKDII
+295 GTENSSLKEII

-326 QELPEEKF
+326 QELPEEEF

-364 IENSKY
+364 IQNSKY

-393 LLEKTPY
+393 LLETTPY
-400 RIECFDISNMHGK
+400 RIECFDISNMQGK

-462 NNVPTSQ
+462 NNVTTSK

-478 DLILIDGGKGHLAAG
+478 DLILIDGGKGHLATG

-564 SLEEI
+564 SLEDI

-583 YGTIKNIKRAKLN
+583 YGTIKNIKHAKLN

>member
-1 MINLSNSKKTFQNR
+1 LINLSNSKKTFQNR
-15 LDLIPNNPGVY
+15 LDLIPTNPGVY

-53 KSNDND
+53 KTNEND
-59 LKLNLLKE
+59 LKLNLLKD
-67 NIHDFEIYITNTSNE
+67 NIHDFEIYITNTANE

-114 LNQHYPIIQFT
+114 LNQNYPIIQFT
-125 RNIKIKNLDRIR
+125 RNIKIKNLDSIR

-148 RKTLSVINSLFPY
+148 RKTLSVINTLFPY

-202 DVIKFLEGDHKF
+202 DVIKFLDGDHKF
-214 VIRKLNQDM
+214 VIKKLNQDM

-272 FASVSVFESRFSNLS
+272 FASVSVFESRYSNLS
-287 DSIKFMME
+287 DSMKFIME
-295 GTENSSLKDII
+295 GTENSSLKEII

-326 QELPEEKF
+326 QELPEEEF

-364 IENSKY
+364 IQNSKY

-393 LLEKTPY
+393 LLETTPY
-400 RIECFDISNMHGK
+400 RIECFDISNMQGK

-462 NNVPTSQ
+462 NNVTTSK

-478 DLILIDGGKGHLAAG
+478 DLILIDGGKGHLATG

-564 SLEEI
+564 SLEDI

-583 YGTIKNIKRAKLN
+583 YGTIKNIKHAKLN

>member
-1 MINLSNSKKTFQNR
+1 
-15 LDLIPNNPGVY
+15 
-26 IMKDIHSKIIYV
+26 MKDIHSKIIYV

-53 KSNDND
+53 KTNDND

-334 VNNSINKKSKK
+334 INNSINKKSKK

-462 NNVPTSQ
+462 NNAPNSQ

-500 GLSAFPIA
+500 GLSALPIA

-564 SLEEI
+564 SLEDI
-569 PGIGKKTISNLLLK
+569 PGIGKKIISNLLLK
-583 YGTIKNIKRAKLN
+583 YGTIKNIKRAKLD
-596 DLLLV
+596 DLVLV

>member
-1 MINLSNSKKTFQNR
+1 MINLSHSKKTFQNR
-15 LDLIPNNPGVY
+15 LNLIPNNPGVY
-26 IMKDIHSKIIYV
+26 VMKDIHEKIIYV
-38 GKASNLKNRV
+38 GKASKLKNRV

-53 KSNDND
+53 KTSNND
-59 LKLNLLKE
+59 LKLNLLRD
-67 NIHDFEIYITNTSNE
+67 NINDFEIYITNTNNE

-114 LNQHYPIIQFT
+114 LNQNYPIIQFT
-125 RNIKIKNLDRIR
+125 RNINIKNLDRIR
-137 LFGPFSKAKEV
+137 LFGPFAKAKEV
-148 RKTLSVINSLFPY
+148 RKTLSIINSLFPY

-172 SSPCL
+172 ASPCL

-188 ISACTKEEYEEVIK
+188 ISACTKEEYEGVIK
-202 DVIKFLEGDHKF
+202 DVVKFLEGDHKF
-214 VIRKLNQDM
+214 VINKLNQDM
-223 LNASENKMYERAAR
+223 VYASENMMYERAAR
-237 IRDQIQSIN
+237 IRDQIESIN

-257 DNKIIDYIGITQSDD
+257 DNKVIDYIGITTSED

-287 DSIKFMME
+287 DSIKFIME
-295 GTENSSLKDII
+295 GTENRSLKDII
-306 HAFINQYYLEKT
+306 HAFINQYYLEKV

-326 QELPEEKF
+326 QELPEIKF
-334 VNNSINKKSKK
+334 INNSINNNTKK

-380 DTDNVLNVLKEKL
+380 DTDNVLNILKEKL
-393 LLEKTPY
+393 LLEKAPE
-400 RIECFDISNMHGK
+400 RIECFDISNIQGK
-413 NSVGSMVVFNN
+413 NSVGSMVVFYN

-437 KIENKIDDYLMMKE
+437 KIENKVDDYLMMKE

-462 NNVPTSQ
+462 NNISSVKD
-469 TNDMDKYKP
+469 NDMNKYKP
-478 DLILIDGGKGHLAAG
+478 DLILIDGGKGHLTAG

-521 SKEPINISPKSTE
+521 SKEPINISPKSSE

-559 QFLNN
+559 ELLNN
-564 SLEEI
+564 SLNDI
-569 PGIGKKTISNLLLK
+569 HGLGIKTINNLLLK
-583 YGTIKNIKRAKLN
+583 YGTINNIKHANIN
-596 DLLLV
+596 DLILV
-601 RGVSNKLAQNILQ
+601 RGVSHELAQNILQ

>member
-1 MINLSNSKKTFQNR
+1 MINLSHSKKTFQNR
-15 LDLIPNNPGVY
+15 LNLIPNNPGVY
-26 IMKDIHSKIIYV
+26 VMKDIHEKIIYV
-38 GKASNLKNRV
+38 GKASKLKNRV

-53 KSNDND
+53 KTSNND
-59 LKLNLLKE
+59 LRLNLLRE
-67 NIHDFEIYITNTSNE
+67 NINDFEIYITNTNNE

-114 LNQHYPIIQFT
+114 LNQNYPIIQFT
-125 RNIKIKNLDRIR
+125 RNINIKNLDRIR
-137 LFGPFSKAKEV
+137 LFGPFAKAKEV
-148 RKTLSVINSLFPY
+148 RKTLSIINSLFPY

-172 SSPCL
+172 TSPCL

-188 ISACTKEEYEEVIK
+188 ISACTKEEYEGVIK
-202 DVIKFLEGDHKF
+202 DVVKFLEGDHKF
-214 VIRKLNQDM
+214 VINKLNQDM
-223 LNASENKMYERAAR
+223 IYASENMMYERAAR
-237 IRDQIQSIN
+237 IRDQIESIN

-257 DNKIIDYIGITQSDD
+257 DNKVIDYIGITPSED

-287 DSIKFMME
+287 DSIKFIME
-295 GTENSSLKDII
+295 GTENRSLKDII
-306 HAFINQYYLEKT
+306 HAFINQYYLEKV

-326 QELPEEKF
+326 QELPETKF
-334 VNNSINKKSKK
+334 INNSINNNTKK

-380 DTDNVLNVLKEKL
+380 DTDNVLNILKEKL
-393 LLEKTPY
+393 LLEKAPE
-400 RIECFDISNMHGK
+400 RIECFDISNIQGK
-413 NSVGSMVVFNN
+413 NSVGSMVVFYN

-437 KIENKIDDYLMMKE
+437 KIENKVDDYLMMKE

-462 NNVPTSQ
+462 NNISSLKD
-469 TNDMDKYKP
+469 NDMNKYKP
-478 DLILIDGGKGHLAAG
+478 DLILIDGGKGHLTAG

-521 SKEPINISPKSTE
+521 SKEPINISPKSSE

-559 QFLNN
+559 ELLNN
-564 SLEEI
+564 SLNDI
-569 PGIGKKTISNLLLK
+569 HGLGIKTINNLLLK
-583 YGTIKNIKRAKLN
+583 YGTINNIKHAN
-596 DLLLV
+596 IDDLILV
-601 RGVSNKLAQNILQ
+601 RGVSHELAQNILQ

>member
-1 MINLSNSKKTFQNR
+1 MINLSHSKQTFQNR
-15 LDLIPNNPGVY
+15 INLIPNNPGVY
-26 IMKDIHSKIIYV
+26 IMKDIHNKIIYV

-53 KSNDND
+53 KTNDND

-67 NIHDFEIYITNTSNE
+67 NIYDFEIFITNTSNE

-100 RLKDDKSYPYIMID
+100 RLKDYKSYPYIMID
-114 LNQHYPIIQFT
+114 LNQKYPIIQFT
-125 RNIKIKNLDRIR
+125 RNINIKNLDRIR

-148 RKTLSVINSLFPY
+148 RKTLSIINSLFPY

-172 SSPCL
+172 ASPCL

-188 ISACTKEEYEEVIK
+188 ISACSKEEYEDVIR

-214 VIRKLNQDM
+214 VVNKLNQDM
-223 LNASENKMYERAAR
+223 LYASENKMYERAAR
-237 IRDQIQSIN
+237 IRDQILSIN

-257 DNKIIDYIGITQSDD
+257 DNKIIDYIGITESDD

-287 DSIKFMME
+287 DSIKFIME

-326 QELPEEKF
+326 QELPEENF
-334 VNNSINKKSKK
+334 VNNSINIKTKK

-370 NIEHINKKKN
+370 NIEHIHKKKN
-380 DTDNVLNVLKEKL
+380 DTDNVLNILKEKL
-393 LLEKTPY
+393 LLEKIPQ
-400 RIECFDISNMHGK
+400 RIECFDISNMQGE

-451 MLTRRYSRLLK
+451 MMTRRYSRLLK
-462 NNVPTSQ
+462 NNITVDNV
-469 TNDMDKYKP
+469 NDMDKYKP
-478 DLILIDGGKGHLAAG
+478 DLILIDGGKGHLAVG

-500 GLSAFPIA
+500 GLSYLPIA

-559 QFLNN
+559 QFLSNP
-564 SLEEI
+564 LEDI
-569 PGIGKKTISNLLLK
+569 HGIGKKTISNLLSQ
-583 YGTIKNIKRAKLN
+583 YGTIKNIKHAKLN
-596 DLLLV
+596 DLILV
-601 RGVSNKLAQNILQ
+601 RGVTHKLAQNILQ

>member
-1 MINLSNSKKTFQNR
+1 MINLSHSKKTFQNR
-15 LDLIPNNPGVY
+15 LNLIPNNPGVY
-26 IMKDIHSKIIYV
+26 VMKDIHEKIIYV
-38 GKASNLKNRV
+38 GKASKLKNRV

-53 KSNDND
+53 KINNND
-59 LKLNLLKE
+59 LKLNLLRE
-67 NIHDFEIYITNTSNE
+67 NIDDFEIYITNTNNE

-114 LNQHYPIIQFT
+114 LNQNYPIIQFT
-125 RNIKIKNLDRIR
+125 RNINIKNLDRIR
-137 LFGPFSKAKEV
+137 LFGPFAKAKEV
-148 RKTLSVINSLFPY
+148 RKTLSIINSLFPY

-172 SSPCL
+172 TSPCL

-188 ISACTKEEYEEVIK
+188 ISACTKEEYEGVIK
-202 DVIKFLEGDHKF
+202 DVVKFLEGDHKF
-214 VIRKLNQDM
+214 VINKLNQDM
-223 LNASENKMYERAAR
+223 IYASENMMYERAAR
-237 IRDQIQSIN
+237 IRDQIESIN

-257 DNKIIDYIGITQSDD
+257 DNKVIDYIGITPSED

-287 DSIKFMME
+287 DSIKFIME
-295 GTENSSLKDII
+295 GTENRSLKDII
-306 HAFINQYYLEKT
+306 HAFINQYYLEKV

-326 QELPEEKF
+326 QELPEIKF
-334 VNNSINKKSKK
+334 INNSINNNTKK

-380 DTDNVLNVLKEKL
+380 DTDNVLNILKEKL
-393 LLEKTPY
+393 LLEKAPE
-400 RIECFDISNMHGK
+400 RIECFDISNIQGK
-413 NSVGSMVVFNN
+413 NSVGSMVVFYN

-437 KIENKIDDYLMMKE
+437 KIENKVDDYLMMKE
-451 MLTRRYSRLLK
+451 LLTRRYSRLLK
-462 NNVPTSQ
+462 NNISSAKDD
-469 TNDMDKYKP
+469 DMNKYKP
-478 DLILIDGGKGHLAAG
+478 DLILIDGGKGHLTAG

-521 SKEPINISPKSTE
+521 SKEPINISPKSSE

-559 QFLNN
+559 ELLNN
-564 SLEEI
+564 SLNDI
-569 PGIGKKTISNLLLK
+569 HGLGIKTINNLLLK
-583 YGTIKNIKRAKLN
+583 YGTINNIKHAN
-596 DLLLV
+596 IDDLILV
-601 RGVSNKLAQNILQ
+601 RGVSHELAQNILQ

>member
-1 MINLSNSKKTFQNR
+1 
-15 LDLIPNNPGVY
+15 
-26 IMKDIHSKIIYV
+26 MKDIHGKVIYV

-53 KSNDND
+53 KTSNND
-59 LKLNLLKE
+59 LKLNLLRE
-67 NIHDFEIYITNTSNE
+67 NINDFEIYITNTNNE

-114 LNQHYPIIQFT
+114 LNQDYPIIQFT
-125 RNIKIKNLDRIR
+125 RNINIKNLDRIR

-148 RKTLSVINSLFPY
+148 RKTLSIINALFPY

-172 SSPCL
+172 PRPCL

-188 ISACTKEEYEEVIK
+188 ISACTKKEYEEVIK
-202 DVIKFLEGDHKF
+202 DVVKFLEGDHKF
-214 VIRKLNQDM
+214 VINKLNQEM
-223 LNASENKMYERAAR
+223 VYASENMMYERAAR

-257 DNKIIDYIGITQSDD
+257 DNKVIDYIGITPSED

-287 DSIKFMME
+287 DSIKFIME
-295 GTENSSLKDII
+295 GTKNRSLKDII
-306 HAFINQYYLEKT
+306 HAFINQYYLEKV

-326 QELPEEKF
+326 QELPEIKF
-334 VNNSINKKSKK
+334 INDSINNNTKK

-370 NIEHINKKKN
+370 NIEHINKKKS
-380 DTDNVLNVLKEKL
+380 DTDNVLNILKEKL
-393 LLEKTPY
+393 LLEKAPE
-400 RIECFDISNMHGK
+400 RIECFDISNIQGK
-413 NSVGSMVVFNN
+413 NSVGSMVVFYN

-437 KIENKIDDYLMMKE
+437 KIENKVDDYLMMKE

-462 NNVPTSQ
+462 NNISSAKD
-469 TNDMDKYKP
+469 NDMNKYKP
-478 DLILIDGGKGHLAAG
+478 DLILIDGGKGHLTAG

-521 SKEPINISPKSTE
+521 SKEPINISPKSSE

-559 QFLNN
+559 ELLNN
-564 SLEEI
+564 SLYDI
-569 PGIGKKTISNLLLK
+569 HGLGIKTINNLLLK
-583 YGTIKNIKRAKLN
+583 YGTINNIKHAN
-596 DLLLV
+596 IDDLILV
-601 RGVSNKLAQNILQ
+601 RGVSHELARNILQ

>member
-1 MINLSNSKKTFQNR
+1 
-15 LDLIPNNPGVY
+15 
-26 IMKDIHSKIIYV
+26 MKDIHSKIIYV

-53 KSNDND
+53 KTNEND
-59 LKLNLLKE
+59 LKLNLLKD
-67 NIHDFEIYITNTSNE
+67 NIHDFEIYITNTANE

-114 LNQHYPIIQFT
+114 LNQNYPIIQFT
-125 RNIKIKNLDRIR
+125 RNIKIKNLDSIR

-148 RKTLSVINSLFPY
+148 RKTLSVINTLFPY

-202 DVIKFLEGDHKF
+202 DVIKFLDGDHKF
-214 VIRKLNQDM
+214 VIKKLNQDM

-246 EFHNLSKDKIN
+246 EFHNLSQDKIN

-272 FASVSVFESRFSNLS
+272 FASVSVFESRYSNLS
-287 DSIKFMME
+287 DSMKFIME
-295 GTENSSLKDII
+295 GTENSSLKEII

-326 QELPEEKF
+326 QELPEEEF

-364 IENSKY
+364 IQNSKY

-393 LLEKTPY
+393 LLETIPY
-400 RIECFDISNMHGK
+400 RIECFDISNMQGK

-462 NNVPTSQ
+462 NNVTTSK

-478 DLILIDGGKGHLAAG
+478 DLILIDGGKGHLATG

-564 SLEEI
+564 SLEDI

-583 YGTIKNIKRAKLN
+583 YGTIKNIKHAKLN

>member
-1 MINLSNSKKTFQNR
+1 
-15 LDLIPNNPGVY
+15 
-26 IMKDIHSKIIYV
+26 MKDIHSKIIYV

-431 YRRFKI
+431 YRKFKI

-462 NNVPTSQ
+462 NNAPTSQ

>member
-1 MINLSNSKKTFQNR
+1 
-15 LDLIPNNPGVY
+15 
-26 IMKDIHSKIIYV
+26 MKDIHGKVIYV

-53 KSNDND
+53 KTSNND
-59 LKLNLLKE
+59 LKLNLLRE
-67 NIHDFEIYITNTSNE
+67 NIYDFEIYITNTNNE

-114 LNQHYPIIQFT
+114 LNQDYPIIQFT
-125 RNIKIKNLDRIR
+125 RNINIKNLDRIK

-148 RKTLSVINSLFPY
+148 RKTLSIINTLFPY

-172 SSPCL
+172 PRPCL

-188 ISACTKEEYEEVIK
+188 ISACTKVEYEEVIK
-202 DVIKFLEGDHKF
+202 DVVKFLEGDHKF
-214 VIRKLNQDM
+214 VINKLNKEM
-223 LNASENKMYERAAR
+223 VYASENMMYERAAR

-257 DNKIIDYIGITQSDD
+257 DNKVIDYIGITTSED

-287 DSIKFMME
+287 DSIKFIME
-295 GTENSSLKDII
+295 GTKNRSLKDII
-306 HAFINQYYLEKT
+306 HAFINQYYLEKV

-326 QELPEEKF
+326 QELPEIKF
-334 VNNSINKKSKK
+334 INDSINNNTKK

-380 DTDNVLNVLKEKL
+380 DTDNVLNILKEKL
-393 LLEKTPY
+393 LLEKAPE
-400 RIECFDISNMHGK
+400 RIECFDISNIQGK
-413 NSVGSMVVFNN
+413 NSVGSMVVFYN

-437 KIENKIDDYLMMKE
+437 KIENKVDDYLMMKE

-462 NNVPTSQ
+462 NNISSTKD
-469 TNDMDKYKP
+469 NDMNKYKP
-478 DLILIDGGKGHLAAG
+478 DLILIDGGKGHLTAG

-521 SKEPINISPKSTE
+521 SKEPINISPKSSE

-559 QFLNN
+559 ELLNN
-564 SLEEI
+564 SLNDI
-569 PGIGKKTISNLLLK
+569 HGLGMKTINNLLLK
-583 YGTIKNIKRAKLN
+583 YGTINNIKHAN
-596 DLLLV
+596 IDDLILV
-601 RGVSNKLAQNILQ
+601 RGVSHELAQNILQ

>member
-1 MINLSNSKKTFQNR
+1 
-15 LDLIPNNPGVY
+15 
-26 IMKDIHSKIIYV
+26 MKDIHEKIIYV
-38 GKASNLKNRV
+38 GKASKLKNRV

-53 KSNDND
+53 KTSNND
-59 LKLNLLKE
+59 LKLNLLRE
-67 NIHDFEIYITNTSNE
+67 NINDFEIYITNTNNE

-114 LNQHYPIIQFT
+114 LNQNYPIIQFT
-125 RNIKIKNLDRIR
+125 RNINIKNLDRIR
-137 LFGPFSKAKEV
+137 LFGPFAKAKEV
-148 RKTLSVINSLFPY
+148 RKTLSIINSLFPY

-172 SSPCL
+172 ASPCL

-188 ISACTKEEYEEVIK
+188 ISACTKEEYEGVIK
-202 DVIKFLEGDHKF
+202 DVVKFLEGDHKF
-214 VIRKLNQDM
+214 VINKLNQDM
-223 LNASENKMYERAAR
+223 VYASENMMYERAAR
-237 IRDQIQSIN
+237 IRDQIESIN

-257 DNKIIDYIGITQSDD
+257 DNKVIDYIGITPSED

-287 DSIKFMME
+287 DSIKFIME
-295 GTENSSLKDII
+295 GTENRSLKDII
-306 HAFINQYYLEKT
+306 HAFINQYYLEKV

-326 QELPEEKF
+326 QELPEIKF
-334 VNNSINKKSKK
+334 INNSINNNTNK

-370 NIEHINKKKN
+370 NIEHINKRKN
-380 DTDNVLNVLKEKL
+380 DTDNVLNILKEKL
-393 LLEKTPY
+393 LLEKAPE
-400 RIECFDISNMHGK
+400 RIECFDISNIQGK
-413 NSVGSMVVFNN
+413 NSVGSMVVFYN

-437 KIENKIDDYLMMKE
+437 KIENKVDDYLMMKE

-462 NNVPTSQ
+462 NNISSLKD
-469 TNDMDKYKP
+469 NDMNKYKP
-478 DLILIDGGKGHLAAG
+478 DLILIDGGKGHLTAG

-521 SKEPINISPKSTE
+521 SKEPINISPKSSE

-559 QFLNN
+559 ELLNN
-564 SLEEI
+564 SLNDI
-569 PGIGKKTISNLLLK
+569 HGLGIKTINNLLLK
-583 YGTIKNIKRAKLN
+583 YGTINNIKHAN
-596 DLLLV
+596 IDDLILV
-601 RGVSNKLAQNILQ
+601 RGVSHELAQNILQ

>member
-1 MINLSNSKKTFQNR
+1 
-15 LDLIPNNPGVY
+15 
-26 IMKDIHSKIIYV
+26 MKDIHGKVIYV

-53 KSNDND
+53 KTSNND
-59 LKLNLLKE
+59 LKLNLLRE
-67 NIHDFEIYITNTSNE
+67 NINDFEIYITNTNNE

-100 RLKDDKSYPYIMID
+100 RLKDDKTYPYIMID
-114 LNQHYPIIQFT
+114 LNQDYPIIQFT
-125 RNIKIKNLDRIR
+125 RNINIKNLDRIR

-148 RKTLSVINSLFPY
+148 RKTLSIINALFPY

-172 SSPCL
+172 PRPCL

-188 ISACTKEEYEEVIK
+188 ISACTKKEYEEVIK
-202 DVIKFLEGDHKF
+202 DVVKFLEGDHKF
-214 VIRKLNQDM
+214 VINKLNQEM
-223 LNASENKMYERAAR
+223 VYASENMMYERAAR

-257 DNKIIDYIGITQSDD
+257 DNKVIDYIGITPSED

-287 DSIKFMME
+287 DSIKFIME
-295 GTENSSLKDII
+295 GTKNRSLKDII
-306 HAFINQYYLEKT
+306 HAFINQYYLEKV

-326 QELPEEKF
+326 QELPEIKF
-334 VNNSINKKSKK
+334 INDSINNNTKK

-370 NIEHINKKKN
+370 NIEHINKKKS
-380 DTDNVLNVLKEKL
+380 DTDNVLNILKEKL
-393 LLEKTPY
+393 LLEKAPE
-400 RIECFDISNMHGK
+400 RIECFDISNIQGK
-413 NSVGSMVVFNN
+413 NSVGSMVVFYN

-437 KIENKIDDYLMMKE
+437 KIENKVDDYLMMKE

-462 NNVPTSQ
+462 NNISSAKD
-469 TNDMDKYKP
+469 NDMNKYKP
-478 DLILIDGGKGHLAAG
+478 DLILIDGGKGHLTAG

-521 SKEPINISPKSTE
+521 SKEPINISPKSSE

-559 QFLNN
+559 ELLNN
-564 SLEEI
+564 SLNDI
-569 PGIGKKTISNLLLK
+569 HGLGIKTINNLLLK
-583 YGTIKNIKRAKLN
+583 YGTINNIKHAN
-596 DLLLV
+596 IDDLILV
-601 RGVSNKLAQNILQ
+601 RGVSHELAQNIL
-614 ELNK
+614 

>member
-1 MINLSNSKKTFQNR
+1 
-15 LDLIPNNPGVY
+15 
-26 IMKDIHSKIIYV
+26 
-38 GKASNLKNRV
+38 
-48 SSYFN
+48 
-53 KSNDND
+53 
-59 LKLNLLKE
+59 
-67 NIHDFEIYITNTSNE
+67 
-82 ALLLESS
+82 
-89 LIKKYQPKFNI
+89 
-100 RLKDDKSYPYIMID
+100 
-114 LNQHYPIIQFT
+114 
-125 RNIKIKNLDRIR
+125 
-137 LFGPFSKAKEV
+137 
-148 RKTLSVINSLFPY
+148 
-161 RSCTKKITGND
+161 
-172 SSPCL
+172 
-177 DYHLKRCIAPC
+177 
-188 ISACTKEEYEEVIK
+188 
-202 DVIKFLEGDHKF
+202 
-214 VIRKLNQDM
+214 
-223 LNASENKMYERAAR
+223 MYERAAR
-237 IRDQIQSIN
+237 IRDQIHSIN

-287 DSIKFMME
+287 DSIKFIME

-326 QELPEEKF
+326 QELPEENF
-334 VNNSINKKSKK
+334 VNNSINIKTKR

-370 NIEHINKKKN
+370 NIEHIHKKKN
-380 DTDNVLNVLKEKL
+380 DTDNVLNILKEKL
-393 LLEKTPY
+393 LLEKIPQ
-400 RIECFDISNMHGK
+400 RIECFDISNMQGK

-451 MLTRRYSRLLK
+451 MMTRRYSRLLK
-462 NNVPTSQ
+462 NNIKVGNI
-469 TNDMDKYKP
+469 NDMDKYKP

-500 GLSAFPIA
+500 GLSYLPIA

-559 QFLNN
+559 QFLSNP
-564 SLEEI
+564 LEDI
-569 PGIGKKTISNLLLK
+569 HGIGKKTISNLLSQ
-583 YGTIKNIKRAKLN
+583 YGTIKNIKHAKFN
-596 DLLLV
+596 DLILV
-601 RGVSNKLAQNILQ
+601 RGVTHKLAQNILQ

>member
-1 MINLSNSKKTFQNR
+1 MINLSHSKKTFQNR
-15 LDLIPNNPGVY
+15 LNLIPNNPGVY
-26 IMKDIHSKIIYV
+26 VMKDIHEKIIYV
-38 GKASNLKNRV
+38 GKASKLKNRV

-53 KSNDND
+53 KTSNND
-59 LKLNLLKE
+59 LRLNLLRE
-67 NIHDFEIYITNTSNE
+67 NINDFEIYITNTNNE

-114 LNQHYPIIQFT
+114 LNQNYPIIQFT
-125 RNIKIKNLDRIR
+125 RNINIKNLDRIR
-137 LFGPFSKAKEV
+137 LFGPFAKAKEV
-148 RKTLSVINSLFPY
+148 RKTLSIINSLFPY

-172 SSPCL
+172 ASPCL

-188 ISACTKEEYEEVIK
+188 ISACTKEEYEGVIK
-202 DVIKFLEGDHKF
+202 DVVKFLEGDHKF
-214 VIRKLNQDM
+214 VINKLNQDM
-223 LNASENKMYERAAR
+223 VYASENMMYERAAR
-237 IRDQIQSIN
+237 IRDQIESIN

-257 DNKIIDYIGITQSDD
+257 DNKVIDYIGITPSED

-287 DSIKFMME
+287 DSIKFIME
-295 GTENSSLKDII
+295 GTENRSLKDII
-306 HAFINQYYLEKT
+306 HAFINQYYLEKV

-326 QELPEEKF
+326 QELPEIKF
-334 VNNSINKKSKK
+334 INNSINNNTKK

-380 DTDNVLNVLKEKL
+380 DTDNVLNILKEKL
-393 LLEKTPY
+393 LLEKAPE
-400 RIECFDISNMHGK
+400 RIECFDISNIQGK
-413 NSVGSMVVFNN
+413 NSVGSMVVFYN

-437 KIENKIDDYLMMKE
+437 KIENKVDDYLMMKE

-462 NNVPTSQ
+462 NNISSVKD
-469 TNDMDKYKP
+469 NDMNKYKP
-478 DLILIDGGKGHLAAG
+478 DLILIDGGKGHLTAG

-521 SKEPINISPKSTE
+521 SKEPINISPKSSE

-559 QFLNN
+559 ELLNN
-564 SLEEI
+564 SLNDI
-569 PGIGKKTISNLLLK
+569 HGLGIKTINNLLLK
-583 YGTIKNIKRAKLN
+583 YGTINNIKHAN
-596 DLLLV
+596 IDDLILL
-601 RGVSNKLAQNILQ
+601 RGVSHELAQNILQ

>member
-1 MINLSNSKKTFQNR
+1 
-15 LDLIPNNPGVY
+15 
-26 IMKDIHSKIIYV
+26 MKDIHGKVIYV

-53 KSNDND
+53 KTSNND
-59 LKLNLLKE
+59 LKLNLLRE
-67 NIHDFEIYITNTSNE
+67 NINDFEIYITNTNNE

-100 RLKDDKSYPYIMID
+100 RLKDDKTYPYIMID
-114 LNQHYPIIQFT
+114 LNQDYPIIQFT
-125 RNIKIKNLDRIR
+125 RNINIKNLDRIR

-148 RKTLSVINSLFPY
+148 RKTLSIINALFPY

-172 SSPCL
+172 PRPCL

-188 ISACTKEEYEEVIK
+188 ISACTKKEYEEVIK
-202 DVIKFLEGDHKF
+202 DVVKFLEGDHKF
-214 VIRKLNQDM
+214 VINKLNQEM
-223 LNASENKMYERAAR
+223 VYASENMMYERAAR

-257 DNKIIDYIGITQSDD
+257 DNKVIDYIGITPSED

-287 DSIKFMME
+287 DSIKFIME
-295 GTENSSLKDII
+295 GTKNRSLKDII
-306 HAFINQYYLEKT
+306 HAFINQYYLEKV

-326 QELPEEKF
+326 QELPEIKF
-334 VNNSINKKSKK
+334 INDSINNNTKK

-370 NIEHINKKKN
+370 NIEHINKKKS
-380 DTDNVLNVLKEKL
+380 DTDNVLNILKEKL
-393 LLEKTPY
+393 LLEKAPE
-400 RIECFDISNMHGK
+400 RIECFDISNIQGK
-413 NSVGSMVVFNN
+413 NSVGSMVVFYN

-437 KIENKIDDYLMMKE
+437 KIENKVDDYLMMKE

-462 NNVPTSQ
+462 NNISSAKD
-469 TNDMDKYKP
+469 NDMNKYKP
-478 DLILIDGGKGHLAAG
+478 DLILIDGGKGHLTAG

-521 SKEPINISPKSTE
+521 SKEPINISPKSSE

-559 QFLNN
+559 ELLNN
-564 SLEEI
+564 SLNDI
-569 PGIGKKTISNLLLK
+569 HGLGIKTINNLLLK
-583 YGTIKNIKRAKLN
+583 YGTINNIKHAN
-596 DLLLV
+596 IDDLILV
-601 RGVSNKLAQNILQ
+601 RGVSHELAQNILQ

>member
-1 MINLSNSKKTFQNR
+1 
-15 LDLIPNNPGVY
+15 
-26 IMKDIHSKIIYV
+26 MKDIHSKIIYV

-53 KSNDND
+53 KTNEND
-59 LKLNLLKE
+59 LKLNLLKD
-67 NIHDFEIYITNTSNE
+67 NIHDFEIYITNTANE

-114 LNQHYPIIQFT
+114 LNQNYPIIQFT
-125 RNIKIKNLDRIR
+125 RNIKIKNLYSIR

-148 RKTLSVINSLFPY
+148 RKTLSVINTLFPY

-202 DVIKFLEGDHKF
+202 DVIKFLDGDHKF
-214 VIRKLNQDM
+214 VIKKLNQDM

-272 FASVSVFESRFSNLS
+272 FASVSVFESRYSNLS
-287 DSIKFMME
+287 DSMKFIME
-295 GTENSSLKDII
+295 GTENSSLKEII

-326 QELPEEKF
+326 QELPEEEF

-364 IENSKY
+364 IQNSKY

-393 LLEKTPY
+393 LLETTPY
-400 RIECFDISNMHGK
+400 RIECFDISNMQGK

-462 NNVPTSQ
+462 NNVTTSK

-478 DLILIDGGKGHLAAG
+478 DLILIDGGKGHLATG

-564 SLEEI
+564 SLEDI

-583 YGTIKNIKRAKLN
+583 YGTIKNIKHAKLN

>member
-1 MINLSNSKKTFQNR
+1 MINLSYSKKTFQNR
-15 LDLIPNNPGVY
+15 LNLIPNNPGVY
-26 IMKDIHSKIIYV
+26 VMKDIHEKIIYV
-38 GKASNLKNRV
+38 GKASKLKNRV

-53 KSNDND
+53 KTSNND
-59 LKLNLLKE
+59 LRLNLLRE
-67 NIHDFEIYITNTSNE
+67 NINDFEIYITNTNNE

-114 LNQHYPIIQFT
+114 LNQNYPIIQFT
-125 RNIKIKNLDRIR
+125 RNINIKNLDRIR
-137 LFGPFSKAKEV
+137 LFGPFAKAKEV
-148 RKTLSVINSLFPY
+148 RKTLSIINSLFPY

-172 SSPCL
+172 ASPCL

-188 ISACTKEEYEEVIK
+188 ISACTKEEYEGVIK
-202 DVIKFLEGDHKF
+202 DVVKFLEGDHKF
-214 VIRKLNQDM
+214 VINKLNQDM
-223 LNASENKMYERAAR
+223 VYASENMMYERAAR
-237 IRDQIQSIN
+237 IRDQIESIN

-257 DNKIIDYIGITQSDD
+257 DNKVIDYIGITPSED

-287 DSIKFMME
+287 DSIKFIME
-295 GTENSSLKDII
+295 GTENRSLKDII
-306 HAFINQYYLEKT
+306 HAFINQYYLEKV

-326 QELPEEKF
+326 QELPEIKF
-334 VNNSINKKSKK
+334 INNSINNNTKK

-380 DTDNVLNVLKEKL
+380 DTDNVLNILKEKL
-393 LLEKTPY
+393 LLEKAPE
-400 RIECFDISNMHGK
+400 RIECFDISNIQGK
-413 NSVGSMVVFNN
+413 NSVGSMVVFYN

-437 KIENKIDDYLMMKE
+437 KIENKVDDYLMMKE

-462 NNVPTSQ
+462 NNISSVKD
-469 TNDMDKYKP
+469 NDMNKYKP
-478 DLILIDGGKGHLAAG
+478 DLILIDGGKGHLTAG

-521 SKEPINISPKSTE
+521 SKEPINISPKSSE

-559 QFLNN
+559 ELLNN
-564 SLEEI
+564 SLNDI
-569 PGIGKKTISNLLLK
+569 HGLGIKTINNLLLK
-583 YGTIKNIKRAKLN
+583 YGTINNIKHAN
-596 DLLLV
+596 IDDLILV
-601 RGVSNKLAQNILQ
+601 RGVSHELAQNILQ

>member
-1 MINLSNSKKTFQNR
+1 
-15 LDLIPNNPGVY
+15 
-26 IMKDIHSKIIYV
+26 MKDIHSKIIYV

-53 KSNDND
+53 KTNEND
-59 LKLNLLKE
+59 LKLNLLKD
-67 NIHDFEIYITNTSNE
+67 NIHDFEIYITNTANE

-114 LNQHYPIIQFT
+114 LNQNYPIIQFT
-125 RNIKIKNLDRIR
+125 RNIKIKNLDSIR

-148 RKTLSVINSLFPY
+148 RKTLSVINTLFPY

-188 ISACTKEEYEEVIK
+188 ISACTKEEYEEVIN
-202 DVIKFLEGDHKF
+202 DVIKFLDGDHKF
-214 VIRKLNQDM
+214 VIKKLNQDM

-272 FASVSVFESRFSNLS
+272 FASVSVFESRYSNLS
-287 DSIKFMME
+287 DSMKFIME
-295 GTENSSLKDII
+295 GTENSSLKEII

-326 QELPEEKF
+326 QELPEEEF

-364 IENSKY
+364 IQNSKY

-393 LLEKTPY
+393 LLETIPY
-400 RIECFDISNMHGK
+400 RIECFDISNMQGK

-462 NNVPTSQ
+462 NNVTTSK

-478 DLILIDGGKGHLAAG
+478 DLILIDGGKGHLATG

-564 SLEEI
+564 SLEDI

-583 YGTIKNIKRAKLN
+583 YGTIKNIKHAKLN